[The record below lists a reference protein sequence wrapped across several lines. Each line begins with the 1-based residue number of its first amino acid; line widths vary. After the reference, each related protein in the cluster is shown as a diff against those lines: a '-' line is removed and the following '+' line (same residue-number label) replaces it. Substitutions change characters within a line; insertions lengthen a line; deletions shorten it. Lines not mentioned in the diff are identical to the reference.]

1 MSVQRY
7 GDAQSIG
14 LAKNEWSWHSEIDL
28 YYAQPDETNFE
39 PYLIMNTFPQDIKEL
54 FMLAH
59 RSNQNWLKFEAE
71 RKIEQAEKDRIKE
84 LDKLPCLQRFQY
96 HLQET
101 IDGMMSKE
109 TQECVEKTTKT
120 CCFVFSV
127 IMMVRGIARS
137 FSQLLP
143 QSTSQ
148 ISSGSNYGS
157 LSFSPTTHPSSSIQA
172 STRMQWV
179 ATTTIAP
186 PIIAPTTISP
196 TIILPPTLP
205 PVPLLPPVNLPEHV
219 PADYHYDEDRQKM
232 IIVPHREGDQTG

>member
-14 LAKNEWSWHSEIDL
+14 SVENKWEWHSEIDL
-28 YYAQPDETNFE
+28 YYAQSDETNFK
-39 PYLIMNTFPQDIKEL
+39 PYPIMNTFPRDIKDL
-54 FMLAH
+54 FIIAH
-59 RSNQNWLKFEAE
+59 RANQTMLKFEAE
-71 RKIEQAEKDRIKE
+71 RKIEQAEIDRIKE
-84 LDKLPCLQRFQY
+84 LDKLSCCARFQY

-101 IDGMMSKE
+101 VDHLMSKE
-109 TQECVEKTTKT
+109 VQECIEKTAKT
-120 CCFVFSV
+120 CLFAFGV

-143 QSTSQ
+143 QGASQ
-148 ISSGSNYGS
+148 ISSIRDYGAQNFSANTS
-157 LSFSPTTHPSSSIQA
+157 LSSSIQS

-186 PIIAPTTISP
+186 PIIAPTTIAP

-205 PVPLLPPVNLPEHV
+205 PVPLLPPVNIPEHV

-232 IIVPHREGDQTG
+232 IITPHWEGDQVG